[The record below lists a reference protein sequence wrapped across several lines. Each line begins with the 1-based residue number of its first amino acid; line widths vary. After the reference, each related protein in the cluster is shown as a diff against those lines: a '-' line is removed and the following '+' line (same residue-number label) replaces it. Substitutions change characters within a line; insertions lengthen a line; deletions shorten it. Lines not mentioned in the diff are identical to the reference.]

1 MKEEQDLRKLFL
13 EERKKPGFK
22 LKPDHKDRFF
32 DVLENQ
38 MPKKRKSTILV
49 YKIVASFLLLIVGAV
64 CFYQFSNTF
73 DADVTPMVNVES
85 QKNKVKE
92 ISLGDLSPD
101 LRKIEKYYVTNI
113 NLELSRLEM
122 SSKNKSLVDSYLGRL
137 LDLNTEYKLLNEELN
152 TIGPNDQ
159 TITALIKNLQ
169 LRLKLLQ
176 KLKVKLIELK
186 TSKNETAIKI

>member
-1 MKEEQDLRKLFL
+1 MKEDQDLRKLFW
-13 EERKKPGFK
+13 EERKKADFK
-22 LKPDHKDRFF
+22 LKPDHKERFF
-32 DVLENQ
+32 YVLENKI
-38 MPKKRKSTILV
+38 PKKRKSNILV
-49 YKIVASFLLLIVGAV
+49 YKIVASILLLVVGAV
-64 CFYQFSNTF
+64 CFYLFSNRLNV
-73 DADVTPMVNVES
+73 DVTPIVNVKSE
-85 QKNKVKE
+85 KDKVKE

-113 NLELSRLEM
+113 NLELSKLEM
-122 SSKNKSLVDSYLGRL
+122 SNQNKALVDSYLGRL
-137 LDLNTEYKLLNEELN
+137 LDLNTAYKLLNEELN

-176 KLKVKLIELK
+176 KLKEKLIELK